1 MIINNLEKSQLKKLY
16 IFFFLFIIIK
26 IYYFKKYIFS
36 EKILLKGR
44 KYLNKCL
51 KDKLNRKTYKE
62 FVNPRVTVIIPVYNC
77 QNSIKQAITSI
88 QNQKMIDIE
97 IILVND
103 KSKDDSLKIIK
114 NIQKYDKRI
123 KIINNKKNM
132 GTLYSRSIG
141 VLQSKGNYIFPLDN
155 DDMFFDD
162 DVFDFIYEEA
172 NNFNYD
178 IVGFKTI
185 QANSYKTK
193 INEMRNGC
201 HMHNENFIIYQ
212 PNLSLFGISK
222 NDRLNIR
229 EVHIWSKCIKNSIY
243 KKAINSLGRKRY
255 SFFMSWAEDTS
266 MVFVLFNVAESYRYI
281 IKYGIFRF
289 NRKNSASA
297 SMPTSSKLFGEIFFL
312 DVIFDFTK
320 NDLKS
325 KKYAVYKAIDISNC
339 RFFKSLNKINIDY
352 LKSTL
357 KKLLSCPYINNDDKT
372 KIKIIFKKII

>member
-155 DDMFFDD
+155 DDM
-162 DVFDFIYEEA
+162 
-172 NNFNYD
+172 
-178 IVGFKTI
+178 
-185 QANSYKTK
+185 
-193 INEMRNGC
+193 
-201 HMHNENFIIYQ
+201 
-212 PNLSLFGISK
+212 
-222 NDRLNIR
+222 
-229 EVHIWSKCIKNSIY
+229 
-243 KKAINSLGRKRY
+243 
-255 SFFMSWAEDTS
+255 
-266 MVFVLFNVAESYRYI
+266 
-281 IKYGIFRF
+281 
-289 NRKNSASA
+289 
-297 SMPTSSKLFGEIFFL
+297 
-312 DVIFDFTK
+312 
-320 NDLKS
+320 
-325 KKYAVYKAIDISNC
+325 
-339 RFFKSLNKINIDY
+339 
-352 LKSTL
+352 
-357 KKLLSCPYINNDDKT
+357 
-372 KIKIIFKKII
+372 

>member
-1 MIINNLEKSQLKKLY
+1 MIIKNLKKSHVNKLC
-16 IFFFLFIIIK
+16 IFFFFFIIIK
-26 IYYFKKYIFS
+26 IYYFKKYIIS

-51 KDKLNRKTYKE
+51 KDKLNRNTYKK
-62 FVNPRVTVIIPVYNC
+62 FFNPRVSVIIPVYNC
-77 QNSIKQAITSI
+77 QSSIKQVISSI

-103 KSKDDSLKIIK
+103 KSKDDSLKIIE

-123 KIINNKKNM
+123 KIINNQKNM

-141 VLQSKGNYIFPLDN
+141 VFQSKGNYIFPLDN
-155 DDMFFDD
+155 EDMFFDE
-162 DVFDFIYEEA
+162 DVFNFIYQEA
-172 NNFNYD
+172 YNFNYD

-185 QANSYKTK
+185 QANSYKAR
-193 INEMRNGC
+193 INEMKNGC
-201 HMHNENFIIYQ
+201 HIHKENFTIDQ

-222 NDRLNIR
+222 NNRFKIR
-229 EVHIWSKCIKNSIY
+229 EVHFWSKCIKNSIY
-243 KKAINSLGRKRY
+243 KKAVNSLGRKRY
-255 SFFMSWAEDTS
+255 SFFMSWSEDTS

-289 NRKNSASA
+289 NRKNSASE
-297 SMPTSSKLFGEIFFL
+297 SMPKSSKLFGEIFCL

-320 NDLKS
+320 NDFKS
-325 KKYAVYKAIDISNC
+325 KKYAVYKAIYIKNC
-339 RFFKSLNKINIDY
+339 KFFKSLDKFNIDY

-372 KIKIIFKKII
+372 KIKINFKQII

>member
-1 MIINNLEKSQLKKLY
+1 MY
-16 IFFFLFIIIK
+16 FFLFFIIIK
-26 IYYFKKYIFS
+26 IYYFKKYIIS

-51 KDKLNRKTYKE
+51 KDKLTRKTYKE
-62 FVNPRVTVIIPVYNC
+62 FVNPRVSVIIPVYNC
-77 QNSIKQAITSI
+77 QSSIKQVISSI

-103 KSKDDSLKIIK
+103 KSKDDSLKIIE

-123 KIINNKKNM
+123 KIINNQKNM

-141 VLQSKGNYIFPLDN
+141 VLQSKGKYIFPLDN
-155 DDMFFDD
+155 DDMFFDN
-162 DVFDFIYEEA
+162 DVFNFIYEEA

-185 QANSYKTK
+185 QANSYKAR
-193 INEMRNGC
+193 ISEMKNGC
-201 HMHNENFIIYQ
+201 HMHKENFTIYQ

-222 NDRLNIR
+222 NNRFKIR

-243 KKAINSLGRKRY
+243 KKAVSSLGRKRY
-255 SFFMSWAEDTS
+255 SFFMSWSEDTS
-266 MVFVLFNVAESYRYI
+266 MVFVLFNIAKSYRYI

-289 NRKNSASA
+289 NRKNSASE
-297 SMPTSSKLFGEIFFL
+297 SMPKSSKLFGEIFGL

-320 NDLKS
+320 NDFKS
-325 KKYAVYKAIDISNC
+325 KKYAVYKAISIKNC
-339 RFFKSLNKINIDY
+339 KFFKSLNKFNIDY

-357 KKLLSCPYINNDDKT
+357 KKLLSCPYINNDDKI
-372 KIKIIFKKII
+372 KIKINFKQII